1 MMLGGEMEETT
12 ALFQRAGG
20 WDVRPLVLL
29 DSMWV
34 LLLVKMPVVGIT
46 FPEYMA
52 LVYGRLAAQR
62 RW

>member
-1 MMLGGEMEETT
+1 MIMMLSGEMEETT

-34 LLLVKMPVVGIT
+34 LLLVKMPVVRIT

-52 LVYGRLAAQR
+52 LV
-62 RW
+62 